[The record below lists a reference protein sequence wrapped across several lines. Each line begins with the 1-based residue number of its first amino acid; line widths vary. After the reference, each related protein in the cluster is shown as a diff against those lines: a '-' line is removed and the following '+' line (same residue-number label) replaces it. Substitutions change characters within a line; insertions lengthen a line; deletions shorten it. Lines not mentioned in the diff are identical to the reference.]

1 MMGFRSVASLFVT
14 AWALAGC
21 SRAGPEE
28 QLSGDWVRDGHPDAW
43 FVSFDRDGGVNFSNE
58 TLGIDVTGTYR
69 IADSTRIEITIDQ
82 PSRWLSERLSFDLAA
97 RAEDRLDLVDSEGE
111 DWTLVRYG
119 PIPRELLGRWLTL
132 PRNDP
137 RYFIEIEA
145 PHHVL
150 WRRKFGMKRSEDRVG
165 AAWTRG
171 DSLFMHI
178 WGVAPMHYVYEI
190 SGDTLAFER
199 PGIGKFGMYRRAE

>member
-1 MMGFRSVASLFVT
+1 MRNRSVASLLFT
-14 AWALAGC
+14 LWALVSC
-21 SRAGPEE
+21 SPAGPEGYVLGE
-28 QLSGDWVRDGHPDAW
+28 WVRDGHPNAW
-43 FVSFDRDGGVNFSNE
+43 FIAFERDGGVTFSNQ
-58 TLGIDVTGTYR
+58 TLDMEVTGNYTM
-69 IADSTRIEITIDQ
+69 ADSTRIEITIDQ
-82 PSRWLSERLSFDLAA
+82 PSRWLPESLAFTVSGLS
-97 RAEDRLDLVDSEGE
+97 EDRFDMVDTQGE
-111 DWTLVRYG
+111 EWTLVRYG

-137 RYFIEIEA
+137 RYFIEIEE

-171 DSLFMHI
+171 DSLYLHI

-199 PGIGKFGMYRRAE
+199 PGIGKFGMYRRAP